1 MSLVGSGH
9 SSAARDLY
17 RYYFLRQAYHQLYTG
32 QSALPSV
39 RPKEGLETFYHLVDR
54 ALSPACSSRLS
65 ESRDY
70 GGAVLVTA
78 ELPNHSAPK
87 GERMDPVGL
96 DCLARALDLQGVV
109 P

>member
-1 MSLVGSGH
+1 MPFVGSGH
-9 SSAARDLY
+9 SSAAHDLY
-17 RYYFLRQAYHQLYTG
+17 SYYFLRQAYQQLYTG

-39 RPKEGLETFYHLVDR
+39 RPEEALETFYHLVDR

-78 ELPNHSAPK
+78 ELPDLSASK

-96 DCLARALDLQGVV
+96 DCLARALDTQGVV